1 MNRYRTHNCNELT
14 RADVGQSVKL
24 AGWVHRKRDH
34 GGLVFI
40 DLRDHFGLTQ
50 LVIDTDDAAFAEVEA
65 VRNESVIAIEGTV
78 KERTQETVNSN
89 LPTGEIEVTIA
100 SFELLSACLLY
111 TSPSPR
117 DLSTSRMPSSA

>member
-65 VRNESVIAIEGTV
+65 VAVFV
-78 KERTQETVNSN
+78 KLLLKLLLELR
-89 LPTGEIEVTIA
+89 LLLK
-100 SFELLSACLLY
+100 LLSKLL
-111 TSPSPR
+111 PE
-117 DLSTSRMPSSA
+117 LSLLLLVLRSCTWNWWN